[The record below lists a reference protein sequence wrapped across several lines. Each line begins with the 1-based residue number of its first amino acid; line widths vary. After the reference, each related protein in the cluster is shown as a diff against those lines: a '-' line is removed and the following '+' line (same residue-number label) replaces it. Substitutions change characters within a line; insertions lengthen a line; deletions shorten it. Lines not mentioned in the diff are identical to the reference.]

1 MDSSIENREQWAQ
14 RARILEA
21 VSSAIARRDEVMGV
35 VSSADSPE
43 AARCALIDLLA
54 IDEVGARA
62 ILELQLRRFTLS
74 TKAQIE
80 AELSEHRKKLRSWDL
95 ELRR

>member
-1 MDSSIENREQWAQ
+1 MDSSLENREQWAQ

-21 VSSAIARRDEVMGV
+21 LSSAIARRNEVMGV

-43 AARCALIDLLA
+43 AARRALIELLA
-54 IDEVGARA
+54 TDEVGARA

-74 TKAQIE
+74 TRSQIE
-80 AELSEHRKKLRSWDL
+80 AELSEHRKQLSAWEL
-95 ELRR
+95 ER